1 MPPPSTPK
9 ITTIDVDQAT
19 PQSVTLNWDNG
30 RSESAIC
37 STGKGHCCLDETAAQ
52 GAAATAAGTRAN
64 NSNLT
69 PVGSFRI
76 TRKIPVTQG
85 GVRLWSQFVDARSI
99 ALHEYRPVD
108 GTPLSH
114 GCVRLQRETAQKIFD
129 GSVVGRTK
137 VNVRGLPAPRVTNP
151 TLVQE
156 WASDFQLAGEQPP
169 DGDRIDPRLGR
180 RPTRAEIARE
190 RRGIQVERAALRSA
204 LGVDEAGLTSVV
216 EELDKATAGFATFT
230 DAERETTLQAVAKR
244 IPRCV
249 PTETTEER
257 RIDAAA
263 RAGVAGT
270 QGARLRSLEKALGRT
285 GSLTGARAVV
295 RKAGRGLWNW
305 AVSEAE
311 QGGQGTDDRL
321 LYWTR
326 LEFARVIRSFEPA
339 WLRPPQMN
347 PDQARRAR
355 GTLLQLLERSSRGQ
369 ETAEFTDKASAV
381 RRIVVVGFDPF
392 SFGQGISRGNPSGA
406 AALDLDNELLKTS
419 SGIEGRVQGA
429 VFPVR
434 YADFNE
440 GIAERHLGPYLTGSR
455 PADMIITISMGA
467 GSDFE
472 LEEFAGRRRS
482 VESGEFEN
490 LGVAGGGTEAS
501 PLEAPGLGPG
511 PEFLRTNVP
520 AGTLAAMRRT
530 VKRTTATEGE
540 TAVREIRP
548 KSTTVSRS
556 VKGPTAGS
564 TAVAGS
570 GGGFLSNEIFYRAR
584 RLQSATQTGQDRT
597 TLVVHIH
604 TPRVDA
610 PDPTD
615 RAPYDRR
622 RNEIVRRVREMIEA
636 ALGTL

>member
-1 MPPPSTPK
+1 MAPP
-9 ITTIDVDQAT
+9 TTRKLNSIDVDQTT
-19 PQSVTLNWDNG
+19 PQSVRLNWDNG
-30 RSESAIC
+30 TSESAIC
-37 STGKGHCCLDETAAQ
+37 STGKGHCCLDETAAE
-52 GAAATAAGTRAN
+52 GAAATAAGTRADK
-64 NSNLT
+64 SNLT
-69 PVGSFRI
+69 PVGSYRI
-76 TRKIPVTQG
+76 TLKLPVTQG

-99 ALHEYRPVD
+99 ALHEYSPVD

-114 GCVRLQRETAQKIFD
+114 GCVRLRRETAQKIFD
-129 GSVVGRTK
+129 GSEIGRTK

-151 TLVQE
+151 TLVKE
-156 WASDFQLAGEQPP
+156 WASDFQRAGDKPP
-169 DGDRIDPRLGR
+169 DGDKIDPFLGR
-180 RPTRAEIARE
+180 RPTRGEIARE
-190 RRGIQVERAALRSA
+190 RRSIQIERAALRSA

-216 EELDKATAGFATFT
+216 EELDKATAGFASGT
-230 DAERETTLQAVAKR
+230 AAQRETTMEAVAKR

-249 PTETTEER
+249 PTQTTEER

-263 RAGVAGT
+263 RAGAAGT
-270 QGARLRSLEKALGRT
+270 QGARLRALEKALGRT
-285 GSLTGARAVV
+285 AGLTGARAVV
-295 RKAGRGLWNW
+295 RKAGRGLWDW
-305 AVSEAE
+305 AISQAE

-326 LEFARVIRSFEPA
+326 LEFARVIRTFEPT

-355 GTLLQLLERSSRGQ
+355 GSLLQTLERSSRGQ
-369 ETAEFTDKASAV
+369 ETAEFSDRSSAV

-419 SGIEGRVQGA
+419 SGIEGRVQAA

-440 GIAERHLGPYLTGSR
+440 GIVERHLGPYLNGSR

-467 GSDFE
+467 GADFE

-482 VESGEFEN
+482 VESGAIEN
-490 LGVAGGGTEAS
+490 LGVAGGGTETS
-501 PLEAPGLGPG
+501 PVEAPGLGAG
-511 PEFLRTNVP
+511 PEFIRTNVP
-520 AGTLAAMRRT
+520 APTLAAMRRT
-530 VKRTTATEGE
+530 VGRTTATMGE

-548 KSTTVSRS
+548 KATSVTRS
-556 VKGPTAGS
+556 PKGPTAGS

-570 GGGFLSNEIFYRAR
+570 GGGFLSNEIFYRTR
-584 RLQSATQTGQDRT
+584 RLQSATQAGQERT

-604 TPRVDA
+604 TPHVDA

-615 RAPYDRR
+615 RAPYDQR